1 MSSERCAVGK
11 HRHAA
16 NQAIVRH
23 VRVGHEQIVT
33 ANPGN
38 TFVVR
43 GAPIDGAALTE
54 YVAIADLQP
63 RRLPRV
69 FLVLRGIAD
78 GGELKDAVVRPN
90 DSWPVDDSVGT
101 YHGARPDLHIRTN
114 DRERPDRHVGG
125 ELCSWRYDRPRVNH
139 LPVSGATI
147 ISACATSV
155 SPTTAMVSNFQI
167 PLSARCTVALRIN

>member
-54 YVAIADLQP
+54 YIAIADIQP

-69 FLVLRGIAD
+69 FLVLRGIT
-78 GGELKDAVVRPN
+78 EKNKQKKTKNHPKN
-90 DSWPVDDSVGT
+90 KKPKKNNKGT
-101 YHGARPDLHIRTN
+101 YH
-114 DRERPDRHVGG
+114 
-125 ELCSWRYDRPRVNH
+125 
-139 LPVSGATI
+139 
-147 ISACATSV
+147 
-155 SPTTAMVSNFQI
+155 
-167 PLSARCTVALRIN
+167 

>member
-11 HRHAA
+11 HRLAA

-78 GGELKDAVVRPN
+78 GGELNA
-90 DSWPVDDSVGT
+90 
-101 YHGARPDLHIRTN
+101 
-114 DRERPDRHVGG
+114 
-125 ELCSWRYDRPRVNH
+125 WRYDRPRVNH